1 MRRSL
6 VLLGRNSALGTP
18 LLISIRNGTFYR
30 EHPSAVSTK
39 STDNPALFPNLNF
52 ELPAT
57 SAQDVGKSLRRDQHW
72 AVVSANDG
80 TSFLEVLRG
89 SYLSVP
95 PNARTYPYLASE
107 EIEQK
112 DHRLRIPSRAIQ
124 YVGFNAGKGQ
134 GTGGGLRGAYLSAR
148 YESRR
153 EETDWT
159 LLQYLRGETALN
171 PAEDIGRPQ
180 SDNVLLERVIR
191 DLRLPKLLSMPVSN
205 LSNGQTRRSRIAK
218 ALLGKPELL
227 LLDEPFMGLDPPTL
241 VTLSPMLRD
250 LAYSASPLLLLAL
263 RPQDPI
269 PDWITHLAIL
279 GENHT
284 VAMMGQKEQVLF
296 GLHRWIN
303 GADEPKPTRLKP
315 ETLMA
320 QAMTATYGQ
329 PLHGVG
335 ATLSEKGIT
344 QYTAYETLMQH
355 RAKFLDNAG
364 IVQGSSKLS
373 KADLSRWQ
381 SAVCTSHDER
391 HAQDWLALTSI
402 LPQDLV
408 AEASHVPNLAAAE
421 SRGHVAS
428 ESTSLPRESG
438 RTMGSPLIELQ
449 SVVVKYGEKVV
460 LGYPPPQPGHHEPGL
475 NLTIY
480 EGTRLAL
487 LGPNGSGKTTF
498 LSLLTSDHPQSYS
511 LPIKFF
517 GRSRLPSPGLPGLS
531 LWDIQS
537 RIGHSSPEIHAFF
550 PKHLNVRRVLESAWS
565 ETYSSKP
572 KLSHERDEIVDAYL
586 RWWEPELRQ
595 KRPASE
601 YTKRPRPYR
610 RADDANIRAMVKQ
623 SYPPLPEFGFAAN
636 HIPGYKTYDDLEWA
650 EDKHDHAFSV
660 LPFGTQRLLLLLR
673 AMIKEPDIL
682 ILDEAFSGFS
692 TKVRD
697 KAMCWLEHGQTAF
710 LDTHTKS
717 NLGEPTIVR
726 NHRNDVVRIV
736 HRLDLDL
743 KEVIRN
749 RKTEGYYA
757 DLRSKNWDELLE
769 LSDSAKDDQKL
780 TELAEYRFRGL
791 TDKQALVVVSHV
803 KEEIPPV
810 VNEYVRLPGEEEV
823 SETGRG
829 IEIGRCDSGAIRTA
843 EGWNKVWGFG

>member
-1 MRRSL
+1 M
-6 VLLGRNSALGTP
+6 LLARNSSHETP
-18 LLISIRNGTFYR
+18 PLISIRNATFYR
-30 EHPSAVSTK
+30 EHPSAVSTNA
-39 STDNPALFPNLNF
+39 TDNPALFPNLSF

-57 SAQDVGKSLRRDQHW
+57 SLRDVGKSIRRDQHW
-72 AVVSANDG
+72 AVVSANEG

-95 PNARTYPYLASE
+95 PSARTYPYLASE
-107 EIEQK
+107 EVEQK
-112 DHRLRIPSRAIQ
+112 NDGFRTPSRAIQ

-134 GTGGGLRGAYLSAR
+134 GMGGGLRGAYLSAR

-159 LLQYLRGETALN
+159 LRQYLRGETELN
-171 PAEDIGRPQ
+171 PSEDVQRPQ
-180 SDNVLLERVIR
+180 SDDVLLQRVI
-191 DLRLPKLLSMPVSN
+191 DDFKLQKLLSMPVSN
-205 LSNGQTRRSRIAK
+205 LSNGQTRRSRIAR

-241 VTLSPMLRD
+241 VTLSPMLRG
-250 LAYSASPLLLLAL
+250 LAYNASPLLLLAL

-279 GENHT
+279 GSNHT
-284 VAMMGQKEQVLF
+284 VAIMGQKEQVLF
-296 GLHRWIN
+296 SLHRWIN
-303 GADEPKPTRLKP
+303 NANGHSALHPGP
-315 ETLMA
+315 EARMA
-320 QAMTATYGQ
+320 QAMTATYGL

-335 ATLSEKGIT
+335 AALSEKGIT
-344 QYTAYETLMQH
+344 QYTAYDTLMQD
-355 RAKFLDNAG
+355 RAKFLDHSG
-364 IVQGSSKLS
+364 LVQGNNLS
-373 KADLSRWQ
+373 KDDRGKWQ
-381 SAVCTSHDER
+381 KAERISEAER
-391 HAQDWLALTSI
+391 HAQDWLALTSM
-402 LPQDLV
+402 LPQDLI
-408 AEASHVPNLAAAE
+408 AGASHAPVFPAAE
-421 SRGHVAS
+421 SSRDDARAHS
-428 ESTSLPRESG
+428 SLPGEPSRALG
-438 RTMGSPLIELQ
+438 RPLIELQ

-460 LGYPPPQPGHHEPGL
+460 LGHPPPQPGHHKPGL
-475 NLTIY
+475 NLTIH

-517 GRSRLPSPGLPGLS
+517 GRTRLPSPGLPGLS

-550 PKHLNVRRVLESAWS
+550 PKHLNIRRVLESAWS
-565 ETYSSKP
+565 ETYASKP
-572 KLSHERDEIVDAYL
+572 KLSHERDEIVNAYL
-586 RWWEPELRQ
+586 RWWEPEVRQ
-595 KRPASE
+595 KRPVSQDA
-601 YTKRPRPYR
+601 KKLRPYR

-623 SYPPLPEFGFAAN
+623 SYPPLPEFGFAFN

-650 EDKHDHAFSV
+650 EDKAEHTFGM

-692 TKVRD
+692 TEVRD
-697 KAMCWLEHGQTAF
+697 KAMCWLEYGQTAF

-717 NLGEPTIVR
+717 KVGEPAIVR
-726 NHRNDVVRIV
+726 NHRSDIARIV
-736 HRLDLDL
+736 HKLDLDL

-749 RKTEGYYA
+749 RKIEGYYA
-757 DLRSKNWDELLE
+757 DLRSKTWDELLE
-769 LSDSAKDDQKL
+769 LSDSVKDDQKL
-780 TELAEYRFRGL
+780 TEPAKHRFRGL

-810 VNEYVRLPGEEEV
+810 VDEYVRLPGEEEV

-829 IEIGRCDSGAIRTA
+829 IETGRCDSGAIRTA
-843 EGWNKVWGFG
+843 EGWNKVWGFV